1 MRGNNDS
8 SHQRARCP
16 VPGKL
21 YNVEHVLIN
30 VGTGYYVEKIA
41 EDAKGLLKKETDF
54 LPKQMEKTQ
63 PALQEKHAIK
73 QAVTEMMMSKKTP
86 NSQPWGQLRLLP
98 RPESLFPSGATG
110 SCFQG
115 PMTLWPSLPQGPN
128 GSCV

>member
-1 MRGNNDS
+1 MY
-8 SHQRARCP
+8 
-16 VPGKL
+16 L

-86 NSQPWGQLRLLP
+86 NSHQLTAL
-98 RPESLFPSGATG
+98 SHADS
-110 SCFQG
+110 SC
-115 PMTLWPSLPQGPN
+115 L
-128 GSCV
+128 SCHLSQADPYNK

>member
-1 MRGNNDS
+1 MLMKQPVQEVELRSMSATQLRVVQTKYVEDQDS
-8 SHQRARCP
+8 LLTPNKSNE

-41 EDAKGLLKKETDF
+41 EDAKGFLKKTDF

-73 QAVTEMMMSKKTP
+73 QAVTEMMS
-86 NSQPWGQLRLLP
+86 
-98 RPESLFPSGATG
+98 
-110 SCFQG
+110 
-115 PMTLWPSLPQGPN
+115 
-128 GSCV
+128 